1 MQEQFSTFDAIKSCI
16 AFSTLI
22 PSEIGNWSDY
32 LLLVSEILGK
42 KGKSQKKVIFL
53 VARLLRGRG
62 GKGRATK
69 KKGLFLKF
77 IFDKKKFLWQRT
89 KNFFCGFPK
98 KKDEQTRISARKK
111 PQKNTLTITHLM

>member
-1 MQEQFSTFDAIKSCI
+1 M
-16 AFSTLI
+16 
-22 PSEIGNWSDY
+22 
-32 LLLVSEILGK
+32 
-42 KGKSQKKVIFL
+42 
-53 VARLLRGRG
+53 ARLLRGRE

-98 KKDEQTRISARKK
+98 KRRTDKNISEKKTPEKHINNHTFNVKILIPKDVRKIMTYIPYVIHRRIK
-111 PQKNTLTITHLM
+111 